1 MHYIFSILPDILS
14 GLNITV
20 GLFFLT
26 LIGATP
32 LGILMALGMRS
43 QFFVLRWLLN
53 AYVWVIRGT
62 PLMLQLMFV
71 YFGLPIASN
80 NEIVFPKMT
89 AAAVVFI
96 LNYSGYF
103 AEIFRGGIQA
113 IPQAQYDAAGVLG
126 INRRQTFQKIILPQ
140 VFKIVLPSFGNE
152 IINLIKDTSLGYVIS
167 LVDILYIAQG
177 HAVADVTL
185 LPYVIVAAIYLIF
198 TALATLIMKRIEFN
212 YREWK

>member
-1 MHYIFSILPDILS
+1 M
-14 GLNITV
+14 NITV

-80 NEIVFPKMT
+80 NEIV
-89 AAAVVFI
+89 
-96 LNYSGYF
+96 
-103 AEIFRGGIQA
+103 
-113 IPQAQYDAAGVLG
+113 
-126 INRRQTFQKIILPQ
+126 
-140 VFKIVLPSFGNE
+140 
-152 IINLIKDTSLGYVIS
+152 
-167 LVDILYIAQG
+167 
-177 HAVADVTL
+177 
-185 LPYVIVAAIYLIF
+185 
-198 TALATLIMKRIEFN
+198 
-212 YREWK
+212 